1 MLNKILLLFVIL
13 LFQHFLH
20 NPVVIAADGGKSVPV
35 STIMQKAIRPS
46 YPFPYFLSTGP
57 YVWYKNVI
65 NKPLKGHAY
74 RISTFT
80 TNNNIRIFIEKIHF
94 GFDGCC
100 LEIVEFRQLLLNEE
114 LFQQHFPHN
123 SSIHG
128 FKLIRWIDSQTFE
141 FNAYG
146 GNYILKKLGD
156 QQPMLTEL
164 RK

>member
-1 MLNKILLLFVIL
+1 MLNKISFLFVIL

-35 STIMQKAIRPS
+35 STIMQSTIRPS

-65 NKPLKGHAY
+65 NKPIKGHAY
-74 RISTFT
+74 RISSFT
-80 TNNNIRIFIEKIHF
+80 DNNNIRIFIEKIHF
-94 GFDGCC
+94 GTDGCC
-100 LEIVEFRQLLLNEE
+100 HEIVEFRQLLLNEA
-114 LFQQHFPHN
+114 LFKQHFPHN
-123 SSIHG
+123 SSTHS

-146 GNYILKKLGD
+146 GNYNLNNLGD
-156 QQPMLTEL
+156 EEPIIAEV